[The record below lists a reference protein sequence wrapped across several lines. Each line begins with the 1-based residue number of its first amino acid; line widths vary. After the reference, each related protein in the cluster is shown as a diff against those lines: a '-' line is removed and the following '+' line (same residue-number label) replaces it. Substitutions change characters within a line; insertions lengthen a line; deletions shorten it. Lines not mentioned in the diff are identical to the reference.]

1 METISRLQFFLEKPP
16 PVHPTEI
23 RTSISPSSA
32 VELNT
37 TSALANYATEVDD
50 FESEMS
56 WFDATGFAN
65 LAKSAL
71 KEAQKTIDKAL
82 DIKDEENAS
91 AIRSKTNTPVS
102 PEEDPESFFSSW
114 GLKQGGNKSE
124 PRITKSWPEV
134 NDLSQQDT
142 SSGNKLTMTAS
153 LWGSFTGSFFENPQ
167 TGPGETDS
175 EIKDILDCDL
185 DPVSRQPKKASLF
198 RTMSLD
204 QGVLETS
211 VKKPKTPEYGQGWDP
226 SDLFKNTQSEETGL
240 CDDSSEVGAE
250 EGFSRSQLVVESEDG
265 ESEVRSRLSSCE
277 VDEDQMADID
287 TILCPLDSKILGTD
301 QRENF
306 EDVPDTSLRNESSYI
321 PVDVTSRK
329 REVSI
334 TNNYKY
340 NRLSVISSESDKK
353 SSESVEVLGSAS
365 SEGGSGFTTTP
376 DSDTALISPEIST
389 SSSAVGLKFTAV
401 ASSPESVEVIPD
413 TPSSVEVLGESS
425 GRTSRTTSSP
435 YVSPTNPQEHP
446 DILNILSQT
455 STEHLERTL
464 SKCDKEDGASIE
476 TEPISPES
484 VEVIPEEEEEDEE
497 MSMAD
502 DSYTSA
508 SESTATATTTIIE
521 PSSFS
526 RSPHHKPFPASSSND
541 SSLYA
546 STLSSK
552 TEISSSMSRSS
563 QQSLKDS
570 YQEGLVLT
578 TEVQRSAIN
587 DGPVKTHIAN
597 RIGLQLPLA
606 QSDISKPSED
616 ISESVSQS
624 EKSDVKSEQKCFT
637 IKQSQISESYS
648 EDFYVLSDSRSL
660 VTTDSSCEGTITESS
675 SDDTTVVTSA
685 GDTTAAADDTT
696 VATSFD
702 DTAAAAVVHT
712 TDQDSKQTSS
722 YYVKTM
728 LADAMGDEDLKESKI
743 NQFTPVRDQSPISS
757 ESRSDL
763 IKVESEQTSGQTSGD
778 ELETTTSSDIEII
791 SSPNGDSSSTQSRQS
806 PAKLQTIRGKFV
818 MPVERS
824 HSPGSEVFVKV
835 GGVKVKG
842 RITEMSEI
850 VEARESKLIELSRM
864 NVELQESNSDFKS
877 QLEAALQSRA
887 SESQDIHQVTE
898 EYTQRL
904 SSLERKFQQAI
915 RDKESLR
922 KQLEHAKLDAASRVS
937 AGELQ
942 GLAAEK
948 EEVIRE
954 LREEGEKLSKQQL
967 QHSNIIKKLRAKEKE
982 AESTI
987 KNQQEQLSELTQEV
1001 ERLKRSLSAKEDVER
1016 TQIDAVHQLTTRTK
1030 KQEKELAMLR
1040 AQLEQSNQRVD
1051 TLRESLETAYKE
1063 LSESKSTVAARER
1076 ELKEARLS
1084 IELSTRQEMLAAV
1097 EETQRSA
1104 QDERDHLL
1112 VHRESGVRQEC
1123 ADLLLRLERAETR
1136 NEELAEAVSVA
1147 TRPLLRQL
1155 ESLQAASN
1163 AQKISWEK
1171 QEHKLTHTLDDV
1183 QSRLASLTEQERSWR
1198 EQCASLGSRVS
1209 GLESRLSVVTKEAAT
1224 SKTELEQQKVLYSQ
1238 LKQSRDKEI
1247 SQADSLRRN
1256 LEDQLTELRRGVTG
1270 LEQQLAMERA
1280 ATDTE
1285 KRKTSILQEQL
1296 KERDVGGV
1304 RGSSPSS
1311 HHSSPT
1317 LSFGQASLTDSISS
1331 AIWPQFPD
1339 DTFDC
1344 TSTSGRL
1351 GNIYESLRGGN
1362 TTSLLE
1368 GLQSQLKLRDG
1379 EVQQLQWELSR
1390 RDNERAAL
1398 TGELSQLLARVDEQ
1412 EIQLK
1417 ELAKLQSQYDDV
1429 QHKYNALLQMYGE
1442 KVEET
1447 QELKLDLQDVKEM
1460 YKIQGGLLYKKWA
1473 HIRMAGE
1480 RGNHLG
1486 TSALSTPVWL
1496 SGTSSSLP
1504 FLLILLH
1511 FYLSHG
1517 SPVHSFSFR
1526 VLPRLV
1532 HLPCPWSS
1540 NSYSSPLVSSEHSP
1554 PRTGSSLARVFGNSW
1569 INCQYS
1575 GPHISLWLSGNWTRT
1590 R

>member
-1 METISRLQFFLEKPP
+1 
-16 PVHPTEI
+16 
-23 RTSISPSSA
+23 
-32 VELNT
+32 
-37 TSALANYATEVDD
+37 
-50 FESEMS
+50 MS

-91 AIRSKTNTPVS
+91 AIKSKTNTPVS
-102 PEEDPESFFSSW
+102 PEDDPESFFSSW

-175 EIKDILDCDL
+175 EIKDIIDCEL

-204 QGVLETS
+204 QDTLETS

-226 SDLFKNTQSEETGL
+226 SDLFKNSQSEEAGL

-277 VDEDQMADID
+277 VDDDQIADID

-301 QRENF
+301 QKENF

-321 PVDVTSRK
+321 PVEVTSRK

-389 SSSAVGLKFTAV
+389 SSSAVGLKFAAV

-435 YVSPTNPQEHP
+435 YVSPSSPQEHP

-455 STEHLERTL
+455 STEHLEQTL
-464 SKCDKEDGASIE
+464 SKCDKEDGGGIE
-476 TEPISPES
+476 TEKMSPES

-521 PSSFS
+521 PSSSFS
-526 RSPHHKPFPASSSND
+526 RSPHHKPFPALSSND

-570 YQEGLVLT
+570 YQEGLILT
-578 TEVQRSAIN
+578 TEVQRSSIN

-637 IKQSQISESYS
+637 TKQSQISESYF
-648 EDFYVLSDSRSL
+648 EDSYVLSDSRTL

-675 SDDTTVVTSA
+675 SDDTT
-685 GDTTAAADDTT
+685 AAVDDTT
-696 VATSFD
+696 VATSAD
-702 DTAAAAVVHT
+702 DTAAAADVHT

-743 NQFTPVRDQSPISS
+743 NQSTPVRDQSPISS

-842 RITEMSEI
+842 HQRELSEASSGGSDDSHYGEVEKLLKRITEMSEI

-987 KNQQEQLSELTQEV
+987 KNHQEQLSELTQEV

-1084 IELSTRQEMLAAV
+1084 VELSTRQEMLAAV

-1155 ESLQAASN
+1155 ESLQAASS
-1163 AQKISWEK
+1163 AQKVSWEK
-1171 QEHKLTHTLDDV
+1171 QEYKLTHTLDDV

-1238 LKQSRDKEI
+1238 LKQSRDREI

-1256 LEDQLTELRRGVTG
+1256 LEDQLTELRRGMTG

-1296 KERDVGGV
+1296 KERDGGGV

-1317 LSFGQASLTDSISS
+1317 LSFGRASLSDSISS

-1344 TSTSGRL
+1344 TSTSGRI

-1412 EIQLK
+1412 ETQLK

-1460 YKIQGGLLYKKWA
+1460 YKIQIDQLLK
-1473 HIRMAGE
+1473 RE
-1480 RGNHLG
+1480 
-1486 TSALSTPVWL
+1486 P
-1496 SGTSSSLP
+1496 
-1504 FLLILLH
+1504 
-1511 FYLSHG
+1511 
-1517 SPVHSFSFR
+1517 
-1526 VLPRLV
+1526 
-1532 HLPCPWSS
+1532 S
-1540 NSYSSPLVSSEHSP
+1540 N
-1554 PRTGSSLARVFGNSW
+1554 
-1569 INCQYS
+1569 
-1575 GPHISLWLSGNWTRT
+1575 
-1590 R
+1590 

>member
-1 METISRLQFFLEKPP
+1 
-16 PVHPTEI
+16 
-23 RTSISPSSA
+23 
-32 VELNT
+32 
-37 TSALANYATEVDD
+37 
-50 FESEMS
+50 
-56 WFDATGFAN
+56 
-65 LAKSAL
+65 
-71 KEAQKTIDKAL
+71 
-82 DIKDEENAS
+82 
-91 AIRSKTNTPVS
+91 
-102 PEEDPESFFSSW
+102 
-114 GLKQGGNKSE
+114 
-124 PRITKSWPEV
+124 
-134 NDLSQQDT
+134 
-142 SSGNKLTMTAS
+142 
-153 LWGSFTGSFFENPQ
+153 
-167 TGPGETDS
+167 
-175 EIKDILDCDL
+175 
-185 DPVSRQPKKASLF
+185 
-198 RTMSLD
+198 MSLD
-204 QGVLETS
+204 QDTLETS
-211 VKKPKTPEYGQGWDP
+211 VKKPKTPEYGQDWDP
-226 SDLFKNTQSEETGL
+226 SDLFKNSQSEETGL

-277 VDEDQMADID
+277 VDEDQIADID

-301 QRENF
+301 QKENF

-389 SSSAVGLKFTAV
+389 SSSAVGLKFAAV

-435 YVSPTNPQEHP
+435 YVSPSSPQEHP

-455 STEHLERTL
+455 STEHLEQTL
-464 SKCDKEDGASIE
+464 SKCDKEDGGSIE
-476 TEPISPES
+476 TEKMSPES

-521 PSSFS
+521 PSSSFS

-570 YQEGLVLT
+570 YQEGLILT
-578 TEVQRSAIN
+578 TEVQRSSIN

-616 ISESVSQS
+616 ISESVNQS

-637 IKQSQISESYS
+637 TKQSQISESYF
-648 EDFYVLSDSRSL
+648 EDSYVLSDSRTL

-675 SDDTTVVTSA
+675 SDDTT
-685 GDTTAAADDTT
+685 AAVDDTT
-696 VATSFD
+696 VATSAD
-702 DTAAAAVVHT
+702 DTAAAADVHT

-743 NQFTPVRDQSPISS
+743 NQSTPVRDQSPISS

-842 RITEMSEI
+842 HQRELSEASSGGSDDSHYGEVEKLLKRITEMSEI

-948 EEVIRE
+948 EEGLAAEKEEVIRE

-987 KNQQEQLSELTQEV
+987 KNHQEQLSELTQEV

-1084 IELSTRQEMLAAV
+1084 VELSTRQEMLAAV

-1155 ESLQAASN
+1155 ESLQAASS
-1163 AQKISWEK
+1163 AQKVSWEK
-1171 QEHKLTHTLDDV
+1171 QEYKLTHTLDDV

-1238 LKQSRDKEI
+1238 LKQSRDREI

-1256 LEDQLTELRRGVTG
+1256 LEDQLTELRRGMTG

-1296 KERDVGGV
+1296 KERDGGGV

-1317 LSFGQASLTDSISS
+1317 LSFGRASLSDSISS

-1344 TSTSGRL
+1344 TSTSGRI

-1412 EIQLK
+1412 ETQLK

-1460 YKIQGGLLYKKWA
+1460 YKIQ
-1473 HIRMAGE
+1473 
-1480 RGNHLG
+1480 
-1486 TSALSTPVWL
+1486 
-1496 SGTSSSLP
+1496 
-1504 FLLILLH
+1504 
-1511 FYLSHG
+1511 
-1517 SPVHSFSFR
+1517 
-1526 VLPRLV
+1526 
-1532 HLPCPWSS
+1532 
-1540 NSYSSPLVSSEHSP
+1540 
-1554 PRTGSSLARVFGNSW
+1554 
-1569 INCQYS
+1569 
-1575 GPHISLWLSGNWTRT
+1575 
-1590 R
+1590 

>member
-1 METISRLQFFLEKPP
+1 MGKEK
-16 PVHPTEI
+16 VGKDGG
-23 RTSISPSSA
+23 RG
-32 VELNT
+32 
-37 TSALANYATEVDD
+37 YDD
-50 FESEMS
+50 FEPEMS

-91 AIRSKTNTPVS
+91 AIKSKTNTPIS

-175 EIKDILDCDL
+175 EIKDILDCEL

-204 QGVLETS
+204 QGVLEPS

-226 SDLFKNTQSEETGL
+226 SDLFKNSQSEEAGL

-321 PVDVTSRK
+321 PVDVMSRK

-435 YVSPTNPQEHP
+435 YVSPSNPQEHP

-455 STEHLERTL
+455 PTEHLEQTL
-464 SKCDKEDGASIE
+464 SKCDKEDGGSIE

-587 DGPVKTHIAN
+587 DGLVKTHIAN

-616 ISESVSQS
+616 ISDSVSQS
-624 EKSDVKSEQKCFT
+624 EKSDVKSEQKYHH
-637 IKQSQISESYS
+637 I
-648 EDFYVLSDSRSL
+648 
-660 VTTDSSCEGTITESS
+660 
-675 SDDTTVVTSA
+675 DDTTVVTSA
-685 GDTTAAADDTT
+685 DYTTATADDTT
-696 VATSFD
+696 VATSVD
-702 DTAAAAVVHT
+702 DTAAAADVHT

-728 LADAMGDEDLKESKI
+728 LAEAMGDEDLKESKI

-842 RITEMSEI
+842 HQRELSEASSGGSDDIHYGEVEKLLKRITEMSEI
-850 VEARESKLIELSRM
+850 IEARESKLIELSRM

-987 KNQQEQLSELTQEV
+987 KNHQEQLSELTQEV

-1040 AQLEQSNQRVD
+1040 AQLEQSNQRV
-1051 TLRESLETAYKE
+1051 LCLVIACALCRE

-1076 ELKEARLS
+1076 ELKEARLNV
-1084 IELSTRQEMLAAV
+1084 ELSTRQEMLAAV

-1112 VHRESGVRQEC
+1112 VHRESGLRQEC

-1209 GLESRLSVVTKEAAT
+1209 GLESRLSVVTKEAST
-1224 SKTELEQQKVLYSQ
+1224 SKTELEQQKVLCSQ

-1256 LEDQLTELRRGVTG
+1256 LEDQLTELRRGVTA

-1296 KERDVGGV
+1296 KERDLGGV

-1317 LSFGQASLTDSISS
+1317 LSFGRASLTDSISS

-1412 EIQLK
+1412 ETQLK

-1460 YKIQGGLLYKKWA
+1460 YKIQVVW
-1473 HIRMAGE
+1473 HILFHFCRSFQTSPSAM
-1480 RGNHLG
+1480 HLK
-1486 TSALSTPVWL
+1486 STPL
-1496 SGTSSSLP
+1496 DSI
-1504 FLLILLH
+1504 F
-1511 FYLSHG
+1511 F
-1517 SPVHSFSFR
+1517 
-1526 VLPRLV
+1526 
-1532 HLPCPWSS
+1532 C
-1540 NSYSSPLVSSEHSP
+1540 
-1554 PRTGSSLARVFGNSW
+1554 A
-1569 INCQYS
+1569 
-1575 GPHISLWLSGNWTRT
+1575 
-1590 R
+1590 

>member
-1 METISRLQFFLEKPP
+1 
-16 PVHPTEI
+16 
-23 RTSISPSSA
+23 
-32 VELNT
+32 
-37 TSALANYATEVDD
+37 
-50 FESEMS
+50 MS

-91 AIRSKTNTPVS
+91 AIKSKNNTPVS

-175 EIKDILDCDL
+175 EIKDIIDCEL

-204 QGVLETS
+204 QDTLETS
-211 VKKPKTPEYGQGWDP
+211 VKKSITPEYGQGWDP
-226 SDLFKNTQSEETGL
+226 SDLFKNSQSEEAGL

-277 VDEDQMADID
+277 VDEDQIADID

-301 QRENF
+301 QKENF
-306 EDVPDTSLRNESSYI
+306 EDVPDTSMRNESSYI

-435 YVSPTNPQEHP
+435 YVSPSSPQEHP
-446 DILNILSQT
+446 YILNILSQT
-455 STEHLERTL
+455 STEHLEQTL
-464 SKCDKEDGASIE
+464 SKCDKEDGGSIE
-476 TEPISPES
+476 TEKMSPES

-521 PSSFS
+521 PSSSFS

-552 TEISSSMSRSS
+552 TEISSSVSRSS

-570 YQEGLVLT
+570 YQEGLILT
-578 TEVQRSAIN
+578 TEVQRSVIN

-616 ISESVSQS
+616 ISESQS
-624 EKSDVKSEQKCFT
+624 EKSDFKSEQKCFT
-637 IKQSQISESYS
+637 IKQSQLSESYF
-648 EDFYVLSDSRSL
+648 EDSYVLSDSRTL

-675 SDDTTVVTSA
+675 SDDTTAAVD
-685 GDTTAAADDTT
+685 DTTVATFADDTAAAADDTT
-696 VATSFD
+696 VATSAD
-702 DTAAAAVVHT
+702 DTAAAADVHT

-842 RITEMSEI
+842 HQRELSEASSGGSDDNNYGEVEKLLKRITEMSEI
-850 VEARESKLIELSRM
+850 VEARESKLIKLSRM

-987 KNQQEQLSELTQEV
+987 KNHQEQLSELTQEV

-1076 ELKEARLS
+1076 ELKEARLNV
-1084 IELSTRQEMLAAV
+1084 ELSTRQEMLAAL

-1155 ESLQAASN
+1155 ESLQAASS
-1163 AQKISWEK
+1163 AQKVSWEK

-1238 LKQSRDKEI
+1238 LKQSRDREI

-1256 LEDQLTELRRGVTG
+1256 LEDQLTELRRGMTG

-1296 KERDVGGV
+1296 KERDGGGV

-1317 LSFGQASLTDSISS
+1317 LSFGRASLSDSISS

-1339 DTFDC
+1339 DPFDC

-1412 EIQLK
+1412 ETQLK

-1460 YKIQGGLLYKKWA
+1460 YKIQLVKSTCLKRA
-1473 HIRMAGE
+1473 F
-1480 RGNHLG
+1480 
-1486 TSALSTPVWL
+1486 TS
-1496 SGTSSSLP
+1496 
-1504 FLLILLH
+1504 
-1511 FYLSHG
+1511 
-1517 SPVHSFSFR
+1517 
-1526 VLPRLV
+1526 
-1532 HLPCPWSS
+1532 
-1540 NSYSSPLVSSEHSP
+1540 
-1554 PRTGSSLARVFGNSW
+1554 
-1569 INCQYS
+1569 
-1575 GPHISLWLSGNWTRT
+1575 
-1590 R
+1590 